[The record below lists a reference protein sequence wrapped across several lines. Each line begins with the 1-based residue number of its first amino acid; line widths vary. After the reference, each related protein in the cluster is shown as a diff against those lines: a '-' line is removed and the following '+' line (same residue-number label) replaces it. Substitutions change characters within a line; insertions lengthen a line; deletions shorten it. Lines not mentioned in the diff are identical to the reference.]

1 MGKAVSAQSGT
12 GLDPSFSKG
21 GGALSEP
28 IRVVVADDQN
38 ISRAF
43 FEMYVR
49 ADARYQLLAALRSAQ
64 EAVSYVETHDVDL
77 VILDV
82 MMRVGVD
89 GLAAAEAIKR
99 SRPQV
104 RIILTTSAAE
114 TAWEAQAR
122 AIGVEGFWYKEYE
135 VHSLIEMMDRVMAGE
150 TVYPSDPPDVSLGKA
165 KRSDLTERELE
176 VLRELTSSLTNEEI
190 AERLNV
196 SVFTV
201 KRHIQNMLQK
211 TGYKNRLDLA
221 INARLLGIVVNDPE
235 LAKAS
240 SGAKDTIE

>member
-1 MGKAVSAQSGT
+1 M
-12 GLDPSFSKG
+12 
-21 GGALSEP
+21 SEQ

-49 ADARYQLLAALRSAQ
+49 ADARYQLLVALRSAQ
-64 EAVSYVETHDVDL
+64 EAVGYVETHDVDL

-235 LAKAS
+235 LAKTS
-240 SGAKDTIE
+240 SEAKDIRE

>member
-1 MGKAVSAQSGT
+1 MGKTVSEPAETS
-12 GLDPSFSKG
+12 LDPLFSKG
-21 GGALSEP
+21 GGALSKK

-49 ADARYQLLAALRSAQ
+49 ADA
-64 EAVSYVETHDVDL
+64 
-77 VILDV
+77 
-82 MMRVGVD
+82 
-89 GLAAAEAIKR
+89 LAAAEAIKK
-99 SRPQV
+99 SQPQV

-114 TAWEAQAR
+114 TTWEVQAR
-122 AIGVEGFWYKEYE
+122 AVGVEGFWYKEYE

-150 TVYPSDPPDVSLGKA
+150 MVYPSDPPDVSLGKA

-190 AERLNV
+190 AERLDV

-221 INARLLGIVVNDPE
+221 INARLLGIVVNDPTRQAE
-235 LAKAS
+235 TK
-240 SGAKDTIE
+240 ENE

>member
-1 MGKAVSAQSGT
+1 M
-12 GLDPSFSKG
+12 
-21 GGALSEP
+21 SEP

-49 ADARYQLLAALRSAQ
+49 ADARYQLLATLRSAQ

-82 MMRVGVD
+82 MMRIGVD
-89 GLAAAEAIKR
+89 GLAAAEAIKK
-99 SRPQV
+99 SHPQV

-114 TAWEAQAR
+114 TAWEVQAR

-150 TVYPSDPPDVSLGKA
+150 MVYPSDPPDVSLGKA

>member
-1 MGKAVSAQSGT
+1 MGKTVSEPAETS
-12 GLDPSFSKG
+12 LDPFFSKG
-21 GGALSEP
+21 GGALSEK

-49 ADARYQLLAALRSAQ
+49 ADARYQLLAALWSAQ

-82 MMRVGVD
+82 MMRIGVD
-89 GLAAAEAIKR
+89 GLAAAEAIKK
-99 SRPQV
+99 SHPQV

-114 TAWEAQAR
+114 TTWEVQAR

-135 VHSLIEMMDRVMAGE
+135 VHSLIEMMDRVMTGE
-150 TVYPSDPPDVSLGKA
+150 MVYPSDPPDVSLGKA

-190 AERLNV
+190 AERLDV

-240 SGAKDTIE
+240 SGAKDTME